1 MANTR
6 RNIFLPTTLKP
17 SWRNIPITRDVDPD
31 DLDTPSSIANLKCPS
46 LSDEF
51 VFGDGDSGNGLD
63 WK

>member
-17 SWRNIPITRDVDPD
+17 SWRNIPITREVDPD
-31 DLDTPSSIANLKCPS
+31 DLDASSIVNLKCPS
-46 LSDEF
+46 LTDEF
-51 VFGDGDSGNGLD
+51 VFGDGDSGNRLE